1 MTQTHFLTT
10 HVGSLPRP
18 EALLDLVF
26 AREAGE
32 AVSEDAFDAAVE
44 TATAYVIKRQI
55 EAGVSIVNDGE
66 QSKPSYATYIKH
78 RLSGFGGEAGQYEF
92 ADLEAFPGAKAQV
105 FGNKGRAKRSAPAC
119 TAPIEVIDM
128 EAPRIDAE
136 RLVRLANGH
145 ATFMSAASPGVTALF
160 FPNQFYASDEEYVF
174 ALAEGLRHEYETI
187 AAAGI
192 TLQVDCPD
200 LAMGRHVQFT
210 DLSLEDFRKRIGM
223 NIAALNHAVQNIPAE
238 QLRMHLCWGNY
249 PGPHH
254 CDVALGEIADIVW
267 TAKPQTVLIEGANP
281 RHAHEF
287 AFFET
292 NPLPDNKILCPGMVE
307 PQSPY
312 IEHPELIAQRI
323 GRYADLLGRER
334 VMAGVDCGFS
344 VHAGS
349 NALDPEIVWAK
360 LAALSEGAAIASAR
374 YF

>member
-1 MTQTHFLTT
+1 MTEKRFLTT

-26 AREAGE
+26 AREGGE
-32 AVSEDAFDAAVE
+32 HVSEEAFDAAVE
-44 TATAYVIKRQI
+44 EATAYVIRRQI
-55 EAGVSIVNDGE
+55 EAGISIVNDGE

-136 RLVRLANGH
+136 RLVRLAKGH

-160 FPNQFYASDEEYVF
+160 FPNQYYASDEEYVF

-210 DLSLEDFRKRIGM
+210 HLSTEEFRKRIGM

-254 CDVALGEIADIVW
+254 CDVALDEIADIVW
-267 TAKPQTVLIEGANP
+267 SAKPQTVLLEGANP

-287 AFFET
+287 AFFERH
-292 NPLPDNKILCPGMVE
+292 PLPEGKILCPGMVE

-323 GRYADLLGRER
+323 GRYADLLGAER
-334 VMAGVDCGFS
+334 VMLGVDCGFS

-360 LAALSEGAAIASAR
+360 LAALAQGAEIASNK